1 MSALACYEQLKSHSL
16 VREGDFTAMWFAFN
30 CQCVCLASEKN
41 LPATSPFIRTYLIS
55 HPFMELRDRPD
66 H

>member
-1 MSALACYEQLKSHSL
+1 
-16 VREGDFTAMWFAFN
+16 MWIAFN

-55 HPFMELRDRPD
+55 HPFMELGDRPD